1 MEEAPWN
8 NNQPNNE
15 KAEDDCAIIYA
26 TGEYAIN
33 DQSCGKRKPFVCQI
47 S

>member
-1 MEEAPWN
+1 MEEAAWN

-15 KAEDDCAIIYA
+15 KEEDDCAIIYA
-26 TGEYAIN
+26 TREYAMN